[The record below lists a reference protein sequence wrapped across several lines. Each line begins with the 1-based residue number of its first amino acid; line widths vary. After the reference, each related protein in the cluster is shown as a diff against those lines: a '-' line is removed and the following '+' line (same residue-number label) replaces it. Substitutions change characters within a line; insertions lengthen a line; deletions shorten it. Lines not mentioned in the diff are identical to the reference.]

1 MACGAST
8 APSHPTPAGAWG
20 GDHVLMTVSEA
31 GAHLEFD
38 CAHGDIPGAISV
50 DSRGQFA
57 VAGTW
62 VREHGGPVRQ
72 DEPADSHPA
81 LYSGSETDTHMVLT
95 IQLSDSNTAIGT
107 FTLDRGVS
115 GHVFKCL

>member
-1 MACGAST
+1 MRTLSGV
-8 APSHPTPAGAWG
+8 WG
-20 GDHVLMTVSEA
+20 GDHVLMTVTAS

-38 CAHGDIPGAISV
+38 CAHGDIPGAIEV
-50 DSRGQFA
+50 DSQDRFA

-81 LYSGSETDTHMVLT
+81 MYAGSETDTRMVLT

-115 GHVFKCL
+115 GRIFKCL